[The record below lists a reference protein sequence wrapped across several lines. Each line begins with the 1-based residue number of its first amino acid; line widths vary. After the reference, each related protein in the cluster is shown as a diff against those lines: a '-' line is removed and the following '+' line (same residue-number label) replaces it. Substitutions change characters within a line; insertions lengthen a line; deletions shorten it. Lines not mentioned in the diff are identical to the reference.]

1 MVKALRVGSFSTTIR
16 TAGAPACLASSGTSL
31 AATLERYSSSSEF
44 EDIPVPK
51 GLTVDIS
58 RSTVIES
65 PAVKAARIFYKGR
78 LEVDSLAVALRTTL
92 EANGWRHLSST
103 TASDK
108 GITQIYDKPG
118 SSLQVTV
125 YESWYYTWVE

>member
-1 MVKALRVGSFSTTIR
+1 MRRVLAISL
-16 TAGAPACLASSGTSL
+16 CLL
-31 AATLERYSSSSEF
+31 AATACASTPPRVQRSEF

-78 LEVDSLAVALRTTL
+78 LEVDSRPGEGTRSRIIGAKPVD
-92 EANGWRHLSST
+92 WRARRQRRLCDH
-103 TASDK
+103 AA
-108 GITQIYDKPG
+108 I
-118 SSLQVTV
+118 
-125 YESWYYTWVE
+125 SWGRRP